1 MSLLAAAARVLAR
14 SRTPMSLSL
23 RTLLAHLWFALNFF
37 VAFPA
42 LVLFATGTPLAP
54 PPGPG
59 RALGFALIALAHV
72 PLGFLLVAFVREGRG
87 TQAPLDPP
95 RELVQRG
102 LYRWVR
108 NPMYLAY
115 FAIVLGE
122 ALLYRSFALLAYG
135 AAFALLTHFYVVRF
149 EEPALG
155 RRFGEAY
162 AGYRRRVP
170 RWLPRRPR

>member
-1 MSLLAAAARVLAR
+1 VSLFAAAARAFAR
-14 SRTPMSLSL
+14 SRTPLSLAL
-23 RTLLAHLWFALNFF
+23 RTLLAHAWFALNFF

-42 LVLFATGTPLAP
+42 LVLFATGTALTP

-59 RALGFALIALAHV
+59 RALAFALIALAHV
-72 PLGFLLVAFVREGRG
+72 PIVLLWVTFVREGRG
-87 TQAPLDPP
+87 TQAPFDPP
-95 RELVQRG
+95 RELVRRG
-102 LYRWVR
+102 LHRWVR

-115 FAIVLGE
+115 FAIVAGE

-135 AAFALLTHFYVVRF
+135 VAFGLLTHFYVVRF
-149 EEPALG
+149 EEPALT

-162 AGYRRRVP
+162 AAYCRRVP